1 MLTSLLKILLLTF
14 LLLQLSS
21 CSKSNSDDSYIPPQ
35 TTYKNFVILG
45 PISGADVTIK
55 LTDSNETLYQTKTN
69 TLVAPTSKLKWGS
82 YSVGSFD
89 VNFNEALNQESW
101 LSLEVKN
108 GVDIDKNDDGI
119 VDDTPTTN
127 SGSLKLYAQVKDF
140 NSSRVVVNAF
150 TTIGALLYEEN
161 STLTLEETLNNFAQK
176 VFTISVDEFAGVDYR
191 DLYAYIPNHT
201 TNRVL
206 KNSYIY
212 DNLYKFGFMDALL
225 ADENLTELLYSD
237 TDGDSLTFL
246 EELLFNSNPNLTD
259 TDSDSLDDKQELLL
273 GLNPSSADSDG
284 DGLSDAD
291 EINIH
296 VTDALKADSDDD
308 YLPDALEIAKGSDPL
323 NGDENNNGIMDGL
336 DGDPLYKYQWYIK
349 SLGNDVANT
358 AGVSTIVGNDLDILE
373 SYHYVVGSKGS
384 EKVTIQVVDSGVEFE
399 HEDLEVDKS
408 LSLNAVNHSDDP
420 SPTKGVTSDPYSPAD
435 VGHGSAVAGIIAAKT
450 NNGLGVRGLAPYA
463 KIAGSNWLESESTE
477 ELEKVWYS
485 EIDSDAILVSN
496 NSWGAYVLEDFS
508 YEEILALATSEL
520 RATKG
525 RVFTFASGNFRKD
538 FGNANLSYLT
548 NNPYAITVA
557 SLNHKDSYSI
567 YSNPGSNVLVSA
579 YGGEYYYQAPTIMTT
594 LLMGESYYESELI
607 GKEGSI
613 TVDEDS
619 AKNYTYV
626 MNGTSAATPM
636 VSAVIALTL
645 EACPQLSYRDIRWLI
660 AHTSKKIDTTDKT
673 WVQNA
678 AGLWHSI
685 DYGYGKINALGMVEG
700 CRSQYF
706 RTLPPLQKEVVSR
719 TGLSTLIPDTN
730 SSVITPITFSKE
742 MHIEWVGL
750 TLQIDHPFAGDLEI
764 NLISPQGTKTTIMTL
779 TETHYNAYKDG
790 FRFSSVAFIDENAS
804 GIWNV
809 EVIDRLSGDYGTLE
823 SIKLEIYGY
832 EK

>member
-1 MLTSLLKILLLTF
+1 MLTSIFKIIIFVFTF
-14 LLLQLSS
+14 FLFIS
-21 CSKSNSDDSYIPPQ
+21 CSKSSEDSSLTLPQ
-35 TTYKNFVILG
+35 VTYKNFAILG
-45 PISGADVTIK
+45 PISGADVTIE
-55 LTDSNETLYQTKTN
+55 LVDSNETLCSTKTN
-69 TLVAPTSKLKWGS
+69 ALVTPTSRLKWGS

-89 VNFNEALNQESW
+89 VSFNEPLNQGSW
-101 LSLEVKN
+101 LYLEVKN
-108 GVDIDKNDDGI
+108 GTDIDKNDNGI
-119 VDDTPTTN
+119 VDDIPTTN
-127 SGSLKLYAQVKDF
+127 SGSLKLYTQVKDF
-140 NSSRVVVNAF
+140 NSSTVVVNAF
-150 TTIGALLYEEN
+150 TTIAALIYEEN
-161 STLTLEETLNNFAQK
+161 STLTLEESLNSFAQK
-176 VFTISVDEFAGVDYR
+176 VFTISVDEFSGVDYR
-191 DLYAYIPNHT
+191 DLYGYIPNYT
-201 TNRVL
+201 TDRVL

-237 TDGDSLTFL
+237 SDGDSLTFL
-246 EELLFNSNPNLTD
+246 EELLFNSNPNLSD
-259 TDSDSLDDKQELLL
+259 TDSDSLNDKQELLL

-296 VTDALKADSDDD
+296 STDALKADSDDD

-336 DGDPLYKYQWYIK
+336 DDDPFYMYQWYIK
-349 SLGNDVANT
+349 SLGNDIVNT
-358 AGVSTIVGNDLDILE
+358 AGVSTIVGNDLNILE
-373 SYHYVVGSKGS
+373 TYHYVVGSKGS
-384 EKVTIQVVDSGVEFE
+384 EKVTIQVVDSGVEVA
-399 HEDLEVDKS
+399 HEDLEVDTT
-408 LSLNAVNHSDDP
+408 LSLNAVNHTNDP

-435 VGHGSAVAGIIAAKT
+435 IGHGSAVAGIIAAKT

-485 EIDSDAILVSN
+485 EINSDAILVSN
-496 NSWGAYVLEDFS
+496 NSWGAYVLEDYA

-520 RATKG
+520 RGTKG

-538 FGNANLSYLT
+538 FGNANLSYLS

-579 YGGEYYYQAPTIMTT
+579 YGGEYYYDAPTIMTT
-594 LLMGESYYESELI
+594 LLMGKSYYQSELI

-619 AKNYTYV
+619 ARNYTYV

-636 VSAVIALTL
+636 VSAIIALTL

-660 AHTSKKIDTTDKT
+660 AHTSKKIDITNKT
-673 WVQNA
+673 WVQNT

-685 DYGYGKINALGMVEG
+685 DYGYGKINALGMVED

-706 RTLPPLQKEVVSR
+706 RTLPPLQKEAVSKI
-719 TGLSTLIPDTN
+719 GLSTVIPDTN
-730 SSVITPITFSKE
+730 SSVITPITFLKE
-742 MHIEWVGL
+742 MQVEWLGL

-779 TETHYNAYKDG
+779 TETHYNAYKEG

-804 GIWNV
+804 GVWSV
-809 EVIDRLSGDYGTLE
+809 EVIDRLSGDFGTLQ